1 MNHWVKTM
9 QAILPTLLT
18 ITLSYAGLTHAE
30 NNTMQSNQ
38 TGFLVLAADRGF
50 VGNEEIRDAFELF
63 SNNHATALVFVT
75 DERTQQTLT
84 TGLDSLR
91 NKGVRRIVV
100 LPLFISTAEPRYQ
113 LARELL
119 SREKEKHPLIFA
131 RPYGESYYAV
141 EELANRFRALEQTT
155 NQNLLVVGYGADD
168 DDNKQK
174 MHKDWARIVKQAL
187 QGFDFRS
194 VSTQI
199 ISERKQE
206 EDGENYFSR
215 VKQELADTF
224 LSGKPTAK
232 DSKIQV
238 ITFAYGPK
246 HDSMMSLEARL
257 ERLLPDYATLR
268 SHPINP
274 QHLAMW
280 MTHEAN
286 RNLPLTENNTG
297 VVVFAHGADYHW
309 NENLRTAVR
318 PLMDRYKVE
327 FAFSMADPITIE
339 RALRRLEQRG
349 AKAAVIVSAYATGNS
364 FREEIERLTGLD
376 IDNQQ
381 IQHSIGSHGGHGH
394 GHHGGISDK
403 PLPRIITTLPVIW
416 TGGFEDNPL
425 FATALLNRA
434 LGLSKDPAKET
445 VILVAHGTQDDKR
458 NHAWLKKLESIASYI
473 RNNGGDKF
481 KAIHVATWREDWPDK
496 RAPWIE
502 KVRTMVIEA
511 SEQGGKAIVIPARTT
526 ATGPE
531 KRFLA
536 GLEFELGSGFAPHPL
551 FTQWVE
557 EQILQ
562 GMKQHT
568 EATNR

>member
-1 MNHWVKTM
+1 MNHWVRTM
-9 QAILPTLLT
+9 QAILPSLLT
-18 ITLSYAGLTHAE
+18 ITLSYAGLTHAD
-30 NNTMQSNQ
+30 NNTIQSNQ
-38 TGFLVLAADRGF
+38 IGFLVLAADRGF

-63 SNNHATALVFVT
+63 SNNHAAALVFVT

-84 TGLDSLR
+84 AGLDLLR
-91 NKGVRRIVV
+91 NKGVRRIGV

-113 LARELL
+113 LVRELL
-119 SREKEKHPLIFA
+119 SREKEKYPLILA

-155 NQNLLVVGYGADD
+155 NQNLLIVGYGAND

-174 MHKDWARIVKQAL
+174 MHKDWARIVKQAS

-194 VSTQI
+194 VSTRI

-215 VKQELADTF
+215 VKQELADAF
-224 LSGKPTAK
+224 LSVKSKTK

-238 ITFAYGPK
+238 MTFAYGPK

-268 SHPINP
+268 SHPIHP

-286 RNLPLTENNTG
+286 RNLPITENNTG

-309 NENLRTAVR
+309 NENLRTAVK

-349 AKAAVIVSAYATGNS
+349 AKAAVIVSAYATSNS

-381 IQHSIGSHGGHGH
+381 FQHNIGSHGGHGH
-394 GHHGGISDK
+394 GCHRGMSVK
-403 PLPRIITTLPVIW
+403 PIPRIITTLPIMW

-425 FATALLNRA
+425 FASALLDRA
-434 LGLSKDPAKET
+434 LELSKDPAKET
-445 VILVAHGTQDDKR
+445 VILVAHGARDDKR
-458 NHAWLKKLESIASYI
+458 NQDWLKKLESIASYI

-496 RAPWIE
+496 RASWIE
-502 KVRTMVIEA
+502 KVRTMVAEA
-511 SEQGGKAIVIPARTT
+511 NEQGGKAIVIPARTT

-531 KRFLA
+531 KQFLA

-551 FTQWVE
+551 FTRWVE
-557 EQILQ
+557 EQIQ
-562 GMKQHT
+562 RGMKQHT